1 MGVQTCTIDQYDYLR
16 QGFEL
21 KAVIFDGNRQKVSTP
36 HKALVLFC
44 TYLIQQKVLSES
56 KMWRV
61 PFPWLRTT
69 RLAMERPQPL
79 PGGLYLEA
87 AYDVNGPAPLLRIN
101 LLCKRLG
108 IAPSRFLIEYCYE
121 SEPAPQTNKSTRP
134 VLSHR
139 DFLKEC
145 LASDGPMAEMRKT
158 PSDFTETEVAS
169 FVPVRINLGKFR
181 TYSLDG
187 WKGFANWTIAYCLT
201 RVMGAFFHLK
211 NLQEASSWK
220 YGQLIDTV
228 NATHSMIPVAE
239 SCSDLDAFRVAL
251 AILDEVGFDRYSLSL
266 ECKRRGKTPQPP
278 ADANK
283 PEPPRPS
290 LPSVTRP
297 SRGEVPRVAR
307 QPPESKQ
314 TKASRHLRPVFQ
326 IDKS

>member
-36 HKALVLFC
+36 YKALVRFC
-44 TYLIQQKVLSES
+44 IYLIQQKVLTKSN
-56 KMWRV
+56 MWRV
-61 PFPWLRTT
+61 VFPWFRTT
-69 RLAMERPQPL
+69 KLTMEHPHPL
-79 PGGLYLEA
+79 PGGFYLEA
-87 AYDVNGPAPLLRIN
+87 AYDVNGPSPFLRIN

-108 IAPSRFLIEYCYE
+108 IAPSRFLIDYCYE

-145 LASDGPMAEMRKT
+145 LASDAPMAEMRKT

-169 FVPVRINLGKFR
+169 FVPIRINLGKFR

-228 NATHSMIPVAE
+228 HATHPMIPVAE
-239 SCSDLDAFRVAL
+239 SCSDIDAFRLAL
-251 AILDEVGFDRYSLSL
+251 AVLDEVGFDRYSLSL

-290 LPSVTRP
+290 PSPVTRP
-297 SRGEVPRVAR
+297 PAGEDSDNGKRPLQVVHA
-307 QPPESKQ
+307 KV
-314 TKASRHLRPVFQ
+314 SRHLRPVFQ
-326 IDKS
+326 IGNR